1 MNASLVLIAI
11 AELIYVIPFRDQ
23 PVEVLFL
30 IVPFAYL
37 GVFVVHL
44 LVIRKK
50 LNDFG
55 QFRALGN
62 TQESMSYSFISQL
75 SGA

>member
-1 MNASLVLIAI
+1 MNALLVLIAI

-30 IVPFAYL
+30 IVPLAYL

-50 LNDFG
+50 LNDFSNSEL
-55 QFRALGN
+55 LG
-62 TQESMSYSFISQL
+62 TRKRL
-75 SGA
+75 